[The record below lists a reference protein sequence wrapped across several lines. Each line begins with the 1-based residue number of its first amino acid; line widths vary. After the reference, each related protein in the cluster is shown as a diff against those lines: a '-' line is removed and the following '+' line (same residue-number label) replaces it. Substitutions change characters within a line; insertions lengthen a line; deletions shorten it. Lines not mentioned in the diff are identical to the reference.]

1 MLFECALCPAI
12 TMLTLVAL
20 VGVRGRDGSIRE
32 ELAARMNDE
41 YLALFG
47 LVLALT
53 LISLVL
59 FFLLAAL

>member
-1 MLFECALCPAI
+1 MAAFAK
-12 TMLTLVAL
+12 
-20 VGVRGRDGSIRE
+20 R
-32 ELAARMNDE
+32 LAASMNDE